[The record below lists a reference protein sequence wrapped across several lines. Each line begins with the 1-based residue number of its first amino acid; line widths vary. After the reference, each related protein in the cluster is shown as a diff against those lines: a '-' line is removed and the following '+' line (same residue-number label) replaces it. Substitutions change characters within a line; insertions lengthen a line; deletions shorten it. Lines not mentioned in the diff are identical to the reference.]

1 MPGPAPPHD
10 DIRRLADKPT
20 EGDTRMKGLI
30 ATLVLLLGL
39 APLAV
44 AADLQAELMAQEKML
59 WTAWGKKDGEP
70 FKKHLTADAV
80 EIIAGAA
87 PAIGLDAIVKDITTH
102 TCEIKSFAHQNP
114 KLRKLGADVLVLTYT
129 ATQDTTCGAT
139 KLPTKVFATVIY
151 VRQKGKWM
159 QTQYQETPID

>member
-1 MPGPAPPHD
+1 
-10 DIRRLADKPT
+10 
-20 EGDTRMKGLI
+20 MKGLI
-30 ATLVLLLGL
+30 ASVVLLLGI
-39 APLAV
+39 APLAA

-87 PAIGLDAIVKDITTH
+87 PATGLDAIVKDITTH
-102 TCEIKSFAHQNP
+102 RCELKSFAHQNP

-129 ATQDTTCGAT
+129 ATQDTTCGGA
-139 KLPTKVFATVIY
+139 KMPAKVFATVIY